1 MSVPTRFCFVHLVL
15 NNNASCDV
23 FTSIFLNTPQ
33 REEGGEKDPKGIIL
47 KKSRGGSLGIT
58 TISPSPKGGGGERD
72 LWGSLR
78 ISHLQ
83 KGGEDGGGSLRTPT
97 DFRSIAPPEG
107 EGDPMGSPKMS
118 PPPRGEG
125 QGGSLGIPTDLLR
138 GRNFSRFLWNVRF
151 RQTPF
156 EKIQRVPTFIF
167 SGFRISFRDA
177 IPERRA
183 GGLPIPSPQGSH
195 GGCRTNL
202 RDGAGVGCDELKLC
216 LLQYGSESIGL
227 LLP

>member
-1 MSVPTRFCFVHLVL
+1 MSAACSALRLWVCQWRWCWRWSRWRLHPWRQRWCGSRLFHCWRSLSLFVDSARALAEMSVPTRFCFVHLVL

-118 PPPRGEG
+118 PPPRGKDKED
-125 QGGSLGIPTDLLR
+125 P
-138 GRNFSRFLWNVRF
+138 
-151 RQTPF
+151 
-156 EKIQRVPTFIF
+156 
-167 SGFRISFRDA
+167 
-177 IPERRA
+177 
-183 GGLPIPSPQGSH
+183 
-195 GGCRTNL
+195 
-202 RDGAGVGCDELKLC
+202 
-216 LLQYGSESIGL
+216 
-227 LLP
+227 